1 MAGVCLATAVA
12 TTACRQPEGPL
23 PTPRGEAPNK
33 LQDIGRDIGNV
44 SLGHE
49 NADQELFEDVSELDG
64 TFRPAPLVRALIDAV
79 VQAVGATAISETKA
93 HEVARLLFVVVTA
106 EGLNADQIE
115 TLGADLAAA
124 LKGAGADGA
133 AADRAATAAT
143 ALQSAITLNVRRW
156 YHLF

>member
-1 MAGVCLATAVA
+1 MA

-23 PTPRGEAPNK
+23 PTPQGEMPNK
-33 LQDIGRDIGNV
+33 LRDIGHDIGNV

-49 NADQELFEDVSELDG
+49 DADRDLFDDLSTLNG
-64 TFRPAPLVRALIDAV
+64 TFRPAPLVRALNDAV

-93 HEVARLLFVVVTA
+93 HEVAQLLFVVLTA
-106 EGLNADQIE
+106 ESLNASQIE

-133 AADRAATAAT
+133 SADRAATAAT
-143 ALQSAITLNVRRW
+143 ALQSAITLNVKRW